1 MWINRGVIF
10 DIACCTA
17 IRVSPTVSTVF
28 FRHPHARTHAM
39 ANDLHVPAA
48 GNVPPLENHPFD
60 EIRVGDSAS
69 LTRTLTRTDVKT
81 FAVLSGDL
89 NPTHV
94 DDDYARKLG
103 GGHLV
108 AHSMLSGA
116 LISSVLGNELP
127 GPGTRYVRQDLR
139 FVRPVAADDT
149 ITATVTVRE
158 KRTLGRTVVLD
169 CRCTNQA
176 GEVVAEGTAE
186 VEAPAAK
193 LVLPRPEVAR
203 ISVQTGDKFAAFV
216 ERTKPLKPVPT
227 AVAHPCS
234 DAAIRAA
241 IEAAEATMIEPILVG
256 PVDKIRNAAAAAG
269 VSLSGVR
276 IVDAA
281 HSEDAAEKAVALVRR
296 GEAAILMKGSLHTDE
311 LLAAVVR
318 RETGLR
324 TSRRLSHAFLMD
336 VPTYHKP
343 LIVTDAAIN
352 IAPTLAEKV
361 DILQNAIDLAHVLGV
376 ARPKVAILSAVEN
389 VNEKIVSTT
398 EAASLCKMA
407 DRGQITGAIL
417 DGPLAMDN
425 AISREAAAIK
435 GIVSEVA
442 GDADILL
449 VPDLVSGNI
458 LAKQLTFMA
467 NADAAGI
474 VLGAR
479 VPIVL
484 TSRAD
489 SVPARLTSCALAVLL
504 THGAP
509 RP

>member
-1 MWINRGVIF
+1 
-10 DIACCTA
+10 
-17 IRVSPTVSTVF
+17 
-28 FRHPHARTHAM
+28 M
-39 ANDLHVPAA
+39 ANDLAHPGTAA
-48 GNVPPLENHPFD
+48 RASLESRPFQ
-60 EIRVGDSAS
+60 EIRIGDRAS
-69 LTRTLTRTDVKT
+69 LRRELSLTDLKT

-94 DDDYARKLG
+94 DDDFARTYG
-103 GGHLV
+103 EGRVV
-108 AHSMLSGA
+108 AHSMIAGA

-127 GPGTRYVRQDLR
+127 GPGTRYVRQSLD
-139 FVRPVAADDT
+139 FVKPVDAGDT
-149 ITATVTVRE
+149 LTATVTVRE
-158 KRTLGRTVVLD
+158 KRPDSGIVVFY
-169 CRCTNQA
+169 CCCTNGA
-176 GEVVAEGTAE
+176 GDVVARGEAEVVAPS
-186 VEAPAAK
+186 VK
-193 LVLPRPEVAR
+193 VVLPRSEVAT
-203 ISVQTGDKFAAFV
+203 ISVQTHDKFAAFV
-216 ERTKPLKPVPT
+216 ERTKPLRPVAT

-234 DAAIRAA
+234 DAAIRSA
-241 IEAAEATMIEPILVG
+241 IEAAQEQMIEPILVG
-256 PVDKIRNAAAAAG
+256 PPERIKAAAAAAG
-269 VSLSGVR
+269 VSLEGVR
-276 IVDAA
+276 IVPAA
-281 HSEDAAEKAVALVRR
+281 HSVDAAEKAVELVRR

-311 LLAAVVR
+311 LLGAVVR

-324 TSRRLSHAFLMD
+324 TARRLSHAFLMD

-352 IAPTLAEKV
+352 IAPTLSEKA
-361 DILQNAIDLAHVLGV
+361 DICQNAIGLAHALGI

-389 VNEKIVSTT
+389 VNEKILSTL

-407 DRGQITGAIL
+407 ERGQITGAVL

-425 AISREAAAIK
+425 AISREAARVK

-479 VPIVL
+479 APIVL

-489 SVPARLTSCALAVLL
+489 SVRARLTSCALAVLL
-504 THGAP
+504 TTPGPAVP
-509 RP
+509 VQ